1 MLLYFNPDKK
11 TVVKTLVFSLV
22 TLLCFSCNG
31 SKAENVNKEG
41 GKEKAE
47 SKTGNAPINVTTGK
61 TIARQ
66 VPSYIQATGSFVADE
81 TSDVAPKVA
90 GKVINVYANAGQF
103 VSQGSVIAR
112 LDDTD
117 ARLRLSQAQVT
128 VKQAEVGVKQAEA
141 RLGLADNS
149 KFDSSAIPEVRA
161 ASANVQQLQ
170 AEAKQA
176 DVNVRQAE
184 INEKRYRDLVQSGDV
199 AMITYE
205 QYKTALDAARTA
217 RDTANSRVK
226 NAQEQLNA
234 AINAAKQNN
243 QAIRAAQASVEAAR
257 TQVTVAQQA
266 IDDLVIRAPFSGYV
280 SNRNI
285 AVGEYAT
292 SSTPILTLL
301 RVNPIKVQI
310 QIAES
315 DVGYVGIGRGVS
327 LQVDA
332 YKDRK
337 FGGTV
342 SAINPALDTNSR
354 SAIVEAKIENN
365 DNALRAGMF
374 ATAKIVRDGSNNGIF
389 APKASIFNDQTTQ
402 SYRIFVLQEGVAKL
416 KTVQLGTEENDMV
429 QILSGVDADQVVATS
444 NLDQLYEG
452 AKVAF

>member
-1 MLLYFNPDKK
+1 
-11 TVVKTLVFSLV
+11 
-22 TLLCFSCNG
+22 
-31 SKAENVNKEG
+31 
-41 GKEKAE
+41 
-47 SKTGNAPINVTTGK
+47 
-61 TIARQ
+61 
-66 VPSYIQATGSFVADE
+66 
-81 TSDVAPKVA
+81 
-90 GKVINVYANAGQF
+90 
-103 VSQGSVIAR
+103 
-112 LDDTD
+112 
-117 ARLRLSQAQVT
+117 
-128 VKQAEVGVKQAEA
+128 
-141 RLGLADNS
+141 
-149 KFDSSAIPEVRA
+149 
-161 ASANVQQLQ
+161 
-170 AEAKQA
+170 
-176 DVNVRQAE
+176 
-184 INEKRYRDLVQSGDV
+184 
-199 AMITYE
+199 MITYE